1 LTIVGCRD
9 TIRVEVMR
17 MTYRQ
22 IRGFKT
28 WLEDVAGTSEAL
40 EWARGL
46 GRRSWRPWPRP
57 SRLGATPWMPR
68 GSPWGRMTIASGGP
82 STGLSRSLAY
92 RED

>member
-1 LTIVGCRD
+1 LTLVGGCD

-28 WLEDVAGTSEAL
+28 WLEDVAGTPEAL

-46 GRRSWRPWPRP
+46 GEKELEALAEALEERGYPLDTEGKPVGADDNRFWDALNGALEE
-57 SRLGATPWMPR
+57 LG
-68 GSPWGRMTIASGGP
+68 
-82 STGLSRSLAY
+82 L
-92 RED
+92 